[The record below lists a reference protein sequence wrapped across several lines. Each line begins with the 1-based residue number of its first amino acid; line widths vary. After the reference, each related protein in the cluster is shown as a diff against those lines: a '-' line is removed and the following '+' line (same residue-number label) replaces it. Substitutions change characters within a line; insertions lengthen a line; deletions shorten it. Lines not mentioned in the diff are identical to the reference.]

1 MQITIFFILITMLI
15 HSQSILPIVSQ
26 SEDKGGEFLWMSRVT
41 QVENNRKLEGKNIN
55 CVFYFNWTCL
65 FLGESSAYDILYN
78 FGLINLIT

>member
-1 MQITIFFILITMLI
+1 
-15 HSQSILPIVSQ
+15 
-26 SEDKGGEFLWMSRVT
+26 MSRVT